1 MPKTD
6 APVDIMKCLPDDWDE
21 EDKLDYKVL
30 SIDSKK
36 YFPEMEDFIIHIGV
50 IAYINDV
57 KKGKKQE
64 VSQED
69 IDKVRLRYDNSSN
82 ILYTPYDANFYENV
96 LPNIYKEKE
105 ETISINNLSS
115 DIIEEEVVNEQ
126 ED

>member
-6 APVDIMKCLPDDWDE
+6 APVDIMKCLPDDWNE

-30 SIDSKK
+30 TTDAKK

-105 ETISINNLSS
+105 ESISVNNLST

>member
-6 APVDIMKCLPDDWDE
+6 APVDIMKCLPDDWNE

-30 SIDSKK
+30 STDAKR
-36 YFPEMEDFIIHIGV
+36 YFPDMEDFIIHIGV

-105 ETISINNLSS
+105 ETITINNLSS
-115 DIIEEEVVNEQ
+115 IISEEEVVNEQ